1 MYLAISK
8 RKFPNTKMVVEIIPD
23 KV

>member
-1 MYLAISK
+1 
-8 RKFPNTKMVVEIIPD
+8 MVVEIIPD